1 MFHLGAC
8 QSLVPFLESR
18 RIDFGVDQRVVPCV
32 DDGLGGDFLV
42 MRHILLLLPVVLAT
56 FADNTA
62 SKILTIAGTG
72 KPGASGDG
80 GPADKAE
87 LNQPFDVAYD
97 ASGNLFLSD
106 TFNHRVR
113 RIDAKS
119 GLITTVAGNGRKG
132 FSGDGGPATKAQ
144 LDEPYGI
151 VLDSQ
156 GNLFIADRLN
166 RRIRRVD
173 GKTGVITTLV
183 GDGSKTTGGD
193 GGPAE
198 RATLVEPNGVALDRG
213 GKHLYIADVAG
224 HRVRVVDLVSGV
236 ITTFAG
242 TGQARHTGDGGPASA
257 ASIHGARAVDVSP
270 DGTVYILEREGNS
283 LRAVDPKT
291 NVIRRFAGTGAKG
304 YDGDGGPALSA
315 TFNGP
320 KELCV
325 DAEGNILIVDTEN
338 HAIRRIEG
346 KTGVISTVAGDGR
359 KAGPGEG
366 STRLARPHG
375 VAVGLQG
382 EIVIG
387 DTENHRIGR
396 AGR

>member
-1 MFHLGAC
+1 
-8 QSLVPFLESR
+8 
-18 RIDFGVDQRVVPCV
+18 
-32 DDGLGGDFLV
+32 
-42 MRHILLLLPVVLAT
+42 MRHILLLLSVVLT
-56 FADNTA
+56 TLADDP
-62 SKILTIAGTG
+62 SPRILTIAGMG

-80 GPADKAE
+80 GPAERAE

-113 RIDAKS
+113 RIDAAT
-119 GLITTVAGNGRKG
+119 GVITTVAGNGRKG
-132 FSGDGGPATKAQ
+132 FSGDGGPAIKAE

-151 VLDSQ
+151 VLDERDV
-156 GNLFIADRLN
+156 LYIADRLN

-173 GKTGVITTLV
+173 PRTGVITTLV
-183 GDGSKTTGGD
+183 GDGSKKTGGD

-198 RATLVEPNGVALDRG
+198 RATLVEPNGVALDHG

-224 HRVRVVDLVSGV
+224 HRVRVVDLASGV

-242 TGQARHTGDGGPASA
+242 TGQGRHAGDGGPASA
-257 ASIHGARAVDVSP
+257 ASIHGARAVDVGP
-270 DGTVYILEREGNS
+270 DGTVYILEREGNT

-291 NVIRRFAGTGAKG
+291 NVIRVFAGTGTKG
-304 YDGDGGPALSA
+304 YSGDGGPALSA

-325 DAEGNILIVDTEN
+325 DSDGNVLIVDTEN
-338 HAIRRIEG
+338 HAIRRIDAR
-346 KTGVISTVAGDGR
+346 TGVISTIAGDGR
-359 KAGPGEG
+359 KAVQNDAT
-366 STRLARPHG
+366 TRLARPHG
-375 VAVGLQG
+375 VAVGPRK

-396 AGR
+396 IRR